1 MDKDLNKEELTKEEL
16 TENILK
22 EAENRVDES
31 DFMLKVGDYVV
42 VDGVDIKL
50 QSVKNMVLFEREAR
64 DLIKYNYPDIYK
76 EYELLSYFRND
87 KEFTENREDFYLKC
101 IEYGIDS
108 KVLSHYAQIYDQYLS
123 CILIRECFVGFS
135 DMGLDAIYD
144 KFMRDTENFH
154 YFLDLVYKANGASKQ
169 KEVET
174 FRSEE

>member
-1 MDKDLNKEELTKEEL
+1 MDKDLNKELNKEEL
-16 TENILK
+16 IESVLN
-22 EAENRVDES
+22 EADNRVDES
-31 DFMLKVGDYVV
+31 DFMLNVGDYVI

-87 KEFTENREDFYLKC
+87 KSLTAKHEEFYLKC

-108 KVLSHYAQIYDQYLS
+108 KVLNDYSKIYDEYLS

-135 DMGLDAIYD
+135 DMNVDEIYN

-154 YFLDLVYKANGASKQ
+154 YFLNLIYTANGATKQ
-169 KEVET
+169 NEVET